1 MAQTREKH
9 LVRGMIAG
17 AGAGC
22 AAAWLMNQFMSGPG
36 EKLHHAVESDEQR
49 QAKEQQRKQGQ
60 NNVEQDA
67 TMKASDVIVSTITG
81 GRHLSIEEQ
90 RKGAPLVRY
99 GLGTFAGAIYGGL
112 AEYSP
117 AARTGFGA
125 GFGAAL
131 FASGDL
137 VAVPALHLAPPIS
150 QFPPSSFVNPFAAH
164 LVYGTATELLRRVI
178 RLIL

>member
-1 MAQTREKH
+1 MAQAREKH

-17 AGAGC
+17 AGAGF

-49 QAKEQQRKQGQ
+49 RKQGQ

-67 TMKASDVIVSTITG
+67 TMKASDAIVSTITG
-81 GRHLSIEEQ
+81 GRHLSLEEQ
-90 RKGAPLVRY
+90 RKGAPLVHY

-112 AEYSP
+112 AEYSS

-125 GFGAAL
+125 GFGTGL
-131 FASGDL
+131 FATGDL

-150 QFPPSSFVNPFAAH
+150 KFPPSSFVNPFAAH
-164 LVYGTATELLRRVI
+164 LLYGTATELLRRVI